1 MIKHFS
7 ELPLSVYTQE
17 RLAAAQFSIPT
28 SVQAS
33 AIPHG
38 LKGADILATAQTGTG
53 KTLAFLIPII
63 EHLLEHEAAGIA
75 ALVLVPTR
83 ELAMQVL
90 AQYEMLRGK
99 KLPAAAL
106 VVGGLSEK
114 QQIASLR
121 KGARIVVATPGRL
134 EDLLDRGL
142 VDLNKLKILVLDEA
156 DRMLDMGFIQAIRRI
171 VAPLPKKRQ
180 TMCFSATLETSVAHL
195 VDDYMR
201 KPVRLAFGSTLK
213 PAASVKLQAYEV
225 STDQKLALLERILAD
240 ETGRCLVFARTKRG
254 TDRLAQK
261 LKRDG
266 FAASVIHGDR
276 SQPQRNTA
284 LADFQNG
291 RSQLLIA
298 TDVASRG
305 IHVDDIAHVI
315 NYDLP
320 EIAED
325 FIHRVGRTG
334 RAGATGTASTFY
346 SSHERSDV
354 ARIER
359 TLSIQM
365 DRMNVAGGLTREER
379 PKPVDVSGLV
389 ATKVGR
395 GSQMVRMPVEV
406 FQRYAE

>member
-1 MIKHFS
+1 
-7 ELPLSVYTQE
+7 
-17 RLAAAQFSIPT
+17 
-28 SVQAS
+28 
-33 AIPHG
+33 
-38 LKGADILATAQTGTG
+38 
-53 KTLAFLIPII
+53 
-63 EHLLEHEAAGIA
+63 
-75 ALVLVPTR
+75 
-83 ELAMQVL
+83 
-90 AQYEMLRGK
+90 
-99 KLPAAAL
+99 
-106 VVGGLSEK
+106 
-114 QQIASLR
+114 
-121 KGARIVVATPGRL
+121 
-134 EDLLDRGL
+134 
-142 VDLNKLKILVLDEA
+142 
-156 DRMLDMGFIQAIRRI
+156 
-171 VAPLPKKRQ
+171 
-180 TMCFSATLETSVAHL
+180 
-195 VDDYMR
+195 
-201 KPVRLAFGSTLK
+201 
-213 PAASVKLQAYEV
+213 
-225 STDQKLALLERILAD
+225 
-240 ETGRCLVFARTKRG
+240 VFARTKRG

-334 RAGATGTASTFY
+334 RAGATGIASTFY
-346 SSHERSDV
+346 SSHERADL

-365 DRMNVAGGLTREER
+365 DRINVAGGLTREER
-379 PKPVDVSGLV
+379 PKPVDVSGMV

-395 GSQMVRMPVEV
+395 GSQMVRMPGEV

>member
-1 MIKHFS
+1 M
-7 ELPLSVYTQE
+7 QE

-28 SVQAS
+28 LVQAS

-38 LKGADILATAQTGTG
+38 LRGADILATAQTGTG
-53 KTLAFLIPII
+53 KTLAFLVPII
-63 EHLLEHEAAGIA
+63 ESQLKQEPAGIA

-90 AQYEMLRGK
+90 AQYNALRGK
-99 KLPAAAL
+99 ALPPAAL

-114 QQIASLR
+114 EQLKSVR
-121 KGARIVVATPGRL
+121 NGARIVVATPGRL
-134 EDLLDRGL
+134 EDLIERRL
-142 VDLNKLKILVLDEA
+142 VDLSKLKILILDEA

-171 VAPLPKKRQ
+171 VAPLPKNRQ
-180 TMCFSATLETSVAHL
+180 TMCFSATLEMSVAHL

-213 PAASVKLQAYEV
+213 PSASVKLQAFEV
-225 STDQKLALLERILAD
+225 SADQKLALLQRILAN

-254 TDRLAQK
+254 TERLAQK
-261 LKRDG
+261 LTRDG
-266 FAASVIHGDR
+266 FPASMIHGDR
-276 SQPQRNTA
+276 SQPQRNAA

-291 RSQLLIA
+291 RSRLLIA

-320 EIAED
+320 ELAED

-334 RAGATGTASTFY
+334 RAGALGTASTFV
-346 SSHERSDV
+346 SSQEMSDL

-359 TLSIQM
+359 TLSIKM
-365 DRMNVAGGLTREER
+365 ERMGIAGDLRREER
-379 PKPVDVSGLV
+379 NKPVDVSGFTAKLIG
-389 ATKVGR
+389 K
-395 GSQMVRMPVEV
+395 GSQMVRLPGEV
-406 FQRYAE
+406 FQRYAV